1 MNYKLEQN
9 EQYAVIELIDTALT
23 VDNAPEFENVV
34 RNLFRKGY
42 NNMIVQASGVDE
54 LDGHGVS
61 AIRKAQKICQNEA
74 GLFVFVSK
82 NAEIIERLDLAKIQD
97 LTILPTQQEAIDAVF
112 LNELENEYEEEG
124 TDDDFDFD
132 GFSEGTG
139 DSKIDDY

>member
-1 MNYKLEQN
+1 M
-9 EQYAVIELIDTALT
+9 
-23 VDNAPEFENVV
+23 
-34 RNLFRKGY
+34 
-42 NNMIVQASGVDE
+42 
-54 LDGHGVS
+54 
-61 AIRKAQKICQNEA
+61 AIRKGQKICQNEA

-82 NAEIIERLDLAKIQD
+82 NTEIIERLDLAKIQD
-97 LTILPTQQEAIDAVF
+97 LTIMPTQQEAIDAVF